1 MLNWQKKQQREPVQ
15 LGIKVQV
22 DALALQ
28 KMWQWVDLAK
38 GEVSA
43 LGLVEDVRNADSGAV
58 TSLIISDFFLV
69 KQQCSP
75 DETNMDSQGVA
86 ELIASLESKN
96 IDSGKIRCW
105 CHSHGDLS
113 VFWSGQDDECIRGL
127 SNGDWLLSLVV
138 NKARGTMMRLD
149 QYHPCHLYLSD
160 CIWEVRYPLVDGLAL
175 QCLQEFKT
183 KVTETRISFSNGKL
197 HDASRIE
204 DLKIAQER
212 GAMTQEDLEDEIDWL
227 GLDRDEYEQPF

>member
-1 MLNWQKKQQREPVQ
+1 MQNWKKPQRDPVQ
-15 LGIKVQV
+15 LGIKIQV
-22 DALALQ
+22 DALAMQ

-43 LGLVEDVRNADSGAV
+43 LGLVEDVRDADSGAV
-58 TSLIISDFFLV
+58 TALIVTDFFLV
-69 KQQCSP
+69 KQQCSA
-75 DETNMDSQGVA
+75 DETTMDSASVA
-86 ELIASLESKN
+86 ELLVELEAKG
-96 IDSGKIRCW
+96 IDGRKLRCW

-138 NKARGTMMRLD
+138 NKPRDSMMRLD

-160 CIWEVRYPLVDGLAL
+160 VVWEVRYPLVDGLAEA
-175 QCLQEFKT
+175 CFSEFKS

-227 GLDRDEYEQPF
+227 GLDRDEYERPF